1 MKRSRRRIMSIVALF
16 LLGSTLLSCQLAG
29 GEMPKDR
36 TDLWNVS
43 EHNRDIVLN
52 YLRPALRATGGAGR
66 LYVRSDCVWDSED
79 LLIFPQIEL
88 KPETND
94 RANVRALRDAFGK
107 NKDVRVEER
116 RPALVGIWIGSVTD
130 DLLKTKIPVLKLR
143 PRQRYNSLE
152 AIRAIILTSEV
163 QSKMRELRMD
173 VFPTAVHY
181 PILDPDP
188 KLRHLP
194 ASIAN
199 VTMDE
204 ALDQVAQAFGGLVI
218 YNECTGQNPTRW
230 FTVDFARVVE
240 SAFKDSP

>member
-1 MKRSRRRIMSIVALF
+1 
-16 LLGSTLLSCQLAG
+16 
-29 GEMPKDR
+29 MPKDR

-52 YLRPALRATGGAGR
+52 YLRPALKATGGGGR
-66 LYVRSDCVWDSED
+66 LYVRSNCVWDSED

-88 KPETND
+88 KSETSD
-94 RANVRALRDAFGK
+94 GANLSALRDAFGK

-130 DLLKTKIPVLKLR
+130 DLLKTKIHVLKLT

-152 AIRAIILTSEV
+152 ALRAIIGTGEI
-163 QSKMRELRMD
+163 QSKMQELRMD
-173 VFPTAVHY
+173 VFPTAIHY
-181 PILDPDP
+181 PVLDPDP

-204 ALDQVAQAFGGLVI
+204 ALDQVARAFGGLVI

-230 FTVDFARVVE
+230 FTVDFIRITE